1 MKPKVVLFDYGS
13 GNIRSGERAL
23 VRAGADVRVT
33 SSVEDGL
40 EAAGVVLPGV
50 GAFAACMESLR
61 AVDGA
66 RLVAARVAGARP
78 LLAICVG
85 HQVLFERGDEHGTS
99 TAGLGI
105 WPGSVST
112 VVAPV
117 LPHVGWNTVTAP
129 AASRMFAGI
138 ADERFYFVHSYAA
151 HDAGLAADG
160 VSWSSYGDDTF
171 IAAVEDGP
179 VWSTQ
184 FHPEKSGDAGAALLR
199 SWVATLG

>member
-1 MKPKVVLFDYGS
+1 MKPRVVLFDYGS

-23 VRAGADVRVT
+23 ARAGAQVVVT
-33 SSVEDGL
+33 SSVDDAL
-40 EAAGVVLPGV
+40 EAEGVVLPGV
-50 GAFAACMESLR
+50 GAFAACMESLQ

-66 RLVAARVAGARP
+66 RLVAGRVVDQRP
-78 LLAICVG
+78 LLGICVG
-85 HQVLFERGDEHGTS
+85 HQVLFQRGDEHGTS

-105 WPGSVST
+105 WPGAVST

-117 LPHVGWNTVTAP
+117 LPHVGWNTVSSP
-129 AASRMFAGI
+129 PGSRML
-138 ADERFYFVHSYAA
+138 ADIGEQRFYFVHSYAA
-151 HDAGLAADG
+151 HGAGSLAG
-160 VSWSSYGDDTF
+160 VSWSSYGEDTF

-199 SWVATLG
+199 NWVETLG